1 MMAAE
6 SKVLTIAIE
15 AAGAVPQTN
24 DRPLSDG
31 LGAARLLL
39 DKGAQNFAVPTL
51 RMFDVENGM
60 QSEVKAFLCW
70 NAKPLQASIDK
81 TCSCGRRHFD
91 DAEGT
96 D

>member
-1 MMAAE
+1 MAAE

-24 DRPLSDG
+24 DRPLTDG

-39 DKGAQNFAVPTL
+39 DKGAQDFAVPTL

-60 QSEVKAFLCW
+60 QSEVEAFLCW
-70 NAKPLQASIDK
+70 DAKPLQASIDK
-81 TCSCGRRHFD
+81 ACSCRRRHFD
-91 DAEGT
+91 DAEGAN
-96 D
+96 

>member
-24 DRPLSDG
+24 DRPLTDG

-51 RMFDVENGM
+51 
-60 QSEVKAFLCW
+60 
-70 NAKPLQASIDK
+70 
-81 TCSCGRRHFD
+81 
-91 DAEGT
+91 
-96 D
+96 